1 MKPQSR
7 STGARLATVP
17 LKHAMEGPSQF
28 FSFALASINRGINSS
43 LLLRSHS
50 LADMERLYRKN
61 HAFFMIHQAR
71 LPCFHRPSFGR
82 RAGSQKAASCRPLL
96 QLRMRL
102 HLLLPYS
109 QMQRLYRNEAVKD
122 DGKSVRTL
130 AILQESDRT
139 CFNYV
144 AAYHPERQDLMLLPE
159 GETAGIY

>member
-1 MKPQSR
+1 
-7 STGARLATVP
+7 
-17 LKHAMEGPSQF
+17 
-28 FSFALASINRGINSS
+28 
-43 LLLRSHS
+43 
-50 LADMERLYRKN
+50 
-61 HAFFMIHQAR
+61 
-71 LPCFHRPSFGR
+71 
-82 RAGSQKAASCRPLL
+82 
-96 QLRMRL
+96 MRL